1 MSKLPLYVIVVIF
14 NIPCIVLAYIRKC
27 FLFDIVYITNKLY
40 IHTYITAWSG
50 LLHKQL
56 NPIVVGSRYRV
67 NARHSF
73 NTAGQTVRY

>member
-40 IHTYITAWSG
+40 IHT
-50 LLHKQL
+50 
-56 NPIVVGSRYRV
+56 
-67 NARHSF
+67 
-73 NTAGQTVRY
+73 